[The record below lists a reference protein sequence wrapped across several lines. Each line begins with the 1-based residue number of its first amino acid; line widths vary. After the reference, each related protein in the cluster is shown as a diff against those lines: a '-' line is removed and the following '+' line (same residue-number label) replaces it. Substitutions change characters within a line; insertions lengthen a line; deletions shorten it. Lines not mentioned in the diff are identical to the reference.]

1 MWTGKCIGTLRVCT
15 SHGTFLS
22 IRHNAIPPG
31 KNWIRLCDAR
41 GLKTWLGVRQ
51 ARVEKRNVVDVRARP
66 CSKTVQVECCRFSR
80 FRSSS
85 AATTE
90 FSVSSNVGGR

>member
-1 MWTGKCIGTLRVCT
+1 MYT

-22 IRHNAIPPG
+22 IRRHVIPPG
-31 KNWIRLCDAR
+31 KNWRRLCDSR
-41 GLKTWLGVRQ
+41 ELKTWLGVRQ
-51 ARVEKRNVVDVRARP
+51 TRVERRSDVDLRVRA
-66 CSKTVQVECCRFSR
+66 CSRTVQVECCRFSR

-85 AATTE
+85 TATSE

>member
-1 MWTGKCIGTLRVCT
+1 MYT

-22 IRHNAIPPG
+22 IRHNVIPPG
-31 KNWIRLCDAR
+31 KNWRRLCNAR
-41 GLKTWLGVRQ
+41 ELKTWLGVRQ
-51 ARVEKRNVVDVRARP
+51 TRVERRNDVDLRVRT
-66 CSKTVQVECCRFSR
+66 CSRTVQVECCR